1 MNPRVSEKQKK
12 CFFLCLPLLGK
23 LDFFNFCM
31 VSSCSILFT
40 DFGTLFILSWTAS
53 LLSKAVSIES
63 LLGVSQKMSSL
74 KVDLNNQ
81 FLLLNY
87 FNIEALSGR
96 KQGWLQLVC
105 PMPNSDEVGCRI
117 WREDSILHCVCI

>member
-1 MNPRVSEKQKK
+1 
-12 CFFLCLPLLGK
+12 
-23 LDFFNFCM
+23 M

-87 FNIEALSGR
+87 FNMEDAVREKARLSVPC
-96 KQGWLQLVC
+96 QILMNLV
-105 PMPNSDEVGCRI
+105 GG
-117 WREDSILHCVCI
+117 